1 MTASAAPLA
10 LVTGGLH
17 RVGAHISAQ
26 LARAGYR
33 LALHGR
39 SEGDADARLRDA
51 LAETGIEHAQFYADL
66 ADPSEV
72 TVLSDDIVAHFGCA
86 PTLLVNNASLFEQ
99 GDWRAAD
106 PEAMTRN
113 MQVNG
118 LAPIALARAVAKA
131 ATHSKGSAA
140 IVNILD
146 QRVAM
151 PVPDQF
157 AYTIAKQALWQ
168 ATRTMAVAF
177 APQVRVNAVA
187 PGPTLPTEDYDNEQW
202 RRIGAM
208 LPLERHPSPDA
219 IAEAVLYL
227 ARAEHV
233 TGQTLFVDGGASL
246 KGWDRDFIYL

>member
-1 MTASAAPLA
+1 MTTGAAPLA

-39 SEGDADARLRDA
+39 SEGDTDAPLRDA

-72 TVLSDDIVAHFGCA
+72 AALSDDVAAHFGRA
-86 PTLLVNNASLFEQ
+86 PALLVNNASLFEQ
-99 GDWRAAD
+99 GDWRVAD
-106 PEAMTRN
+106 PEALTRN
-113 MQVNG
+113 MQVNC
-118 LAPIALARAVAKA
+118 LAPIALARAVAEA
-131 ATHSKGSAA
+131 ATHSKSRAA

-168 ATRTMAVAF
+168 ATRTMALAF
-177 APQVRVNAVA
+177 APYVRVNAVA
-187 PGPTLPTEDYDNEQW
+187 PGPTLPTEDYGDDQW
-202 RRIGAM
+202 RRVGAM
-208 LPLERHPSPDA
+208 LPLERHPSPEGLV
-219 IAEAVLYL
+219 EAVLYL
-227 ARAEHV
+227 AQAEHV

-246 KGWDRDFIYL
+246 KGWDRDFMYL